1 MGGLFSDAETGED
14 CAEDFVGGDL
24 ASDGAEVV
32 EGVAEVDDHKVGG
45 QLVCKSLGHMQQ
57 RLFHMAEGIVVAHVG
72 EHYIGGLRQVGLRCL
87 GQCRREG
94 VEARAF
100 FSRDGECAIGGCQGL
115 RDKVYLVVDNE
126 EVLVFEGSDVLQLL
140 QVVEGLGEGLSGVED
155 IEDDVG
161 LYYGCDGALNAEVFN
176 RVVAVA
182 QPCGIDDAEG
192 GALDDKGLFDGVAC
206 GAGDVADDGAV
217 VVQQG
222 VEEGGFARIG
232 TADNGDGDAALE
244 GIAHVE

>member
-1 MGGLFSDAETGED
+1 M
-14 CAEDFVGGDL
+14 
-24 ASDGAEVV
+24 V

-72 EHYIGGLRQVGLRCL
+72 EHYIGSLRQVGLRCL

-126 EVLVFEGSDVLQLL
+126 EVLVFEGKAVLPA
-140 QVVEGLGEGLSGVED
+140 
-155 IEDDVG
+155 
-161 LYYGCDGALNAEVFN
+161 CTT
-176 RVVAVA
+176 VAMV
-182 QPCGIDDAEG
+182 
-192 GALDDKGLFDGVAC
+192 
-206 GAGDVADDGAV
+206 
-217 VVQQG
+217 
-222 VEEGGFARIG
+222 R
-232 TADNGDGDAALE
+232 
-244 GIAHVE
+244 